1 MLGQVQRWSVKTEPL
16 GIAVA
21 RFVQAVDDLPVAD
34 HQRKSTEASFQV
46 GQTARDKWE
55 ARGQLR
61 VEIQAPGLP
70 GTFRRTPCYA
80 ALLRRRGPH
89 IASHSVCLSVRLSVH
104 PIIVA
109 IGNVFSSTASVT
121 DVLPH

>member
-46 GQTARDKWE
+46 GRTARDKIM
-55 ARGQLR
+55 GSTGS
-61 VEIQAPGLP
+61 IKGGNP
-70 GTFRRTPCYA
+70 GTRTTRHVSTDT
-80 ALLRRRGPH
+80 LLCGP
-89 IASHSVCLSVRLSVH
+89 
-104 PIIVA
+104 P
-109 IGNVFSSTASVT
+109 
-121 DVLPH
+121 P